1 MKQIGRIYSKYQKY
15 IENFIFPLILVFYP
29 LLKINQG
36 IDVSD
41 TTYSLGNFQYFGSM
55 EGTWMVAT
63 FLANAAGSLLMHLPC
78 GDTLI
83 GMYFYTALFQS
94 ATALVAYIV
103 LRRKIPARLV
113 FLGEFMALGLC
124 WCPSTILYNY
134 LTYLLMTAGALLLYC
149 GVLESGCTGRKG
161 TPLGQVEGDCTRQMQ
176 PGNRR
181 KQICLYV
188 AAGICLGANVAVR
201 MPNVVQMAFIVVV
214 WYGAVLNSRK
224 HRQTDCAMALS
235 EKGMTAMSDGAPESD
250 GAGRVEIETKC
261 VGTEIERA
269 AAASERAGTVEE
281 SIEVI
286 SENTNIPRQQ
296 VWKHALNDTL
306 WCVLGYIIGFGI
318 PFIAICIKYGV
329 NAYPSMVRTM
339 FAMTE
344 KATDYKPASMVT
356 GMFGDY
362 ITGLYWLVFAGVCI
376 AAGWLLFKV
385 QQRCF
390 PEQSGVRILCGI
402 GYAALLLVLL
412 RFYWGKGMFSF
423 RYYEYSSM
431 YYPTVLLLL
440 AAIAAGVYSLVRK
453 EVCVQQKI
461 LAMIVLVQ
469 IFVTPLGS
477 NNNLY
482 PIMNNLFLVIPFVL
496 WAGYG
501 WLCTDDKKA
510 EAGFAW
516 KAPLVLLCLF
526 VLVQSIGFH
535 FGFVFQD
542 GVQGESRTMRV
553 TSPDKASNVYTGQD
567 NGEMLQELAEYAEA
581 EGLAGREVILYGEL
595 PGLGYLLDMPSA
607 LSTFWPDLD
616 SYRMVEY
623 RRDMALIEAKIKQD
637 GAGAPV
643 VILASPVAAYLSED
657 ADAMNWFG
665 VDQEALDGDEKLQM
679 LDLFM
684 KRYGYQE
691 QFCNARYAVYVTEK

>member
-94 ATALVAYIV
+94 AIAIIAYTV
-103 LRRKIPARLV
+103 LRRKVPAPLV
-113 FLGEFMALGLC
+113 FLGEFIALGLC

-149 GVLESGCTGRKG
+149 GVLENGCAGGKAKQTSSEPIGGNRA
-161 TPLGQVEGDCTRQMQ
+161 GQVQ
-176 PGNRR
+176 PGNRHR
-181 KQICLYV
+181 QICLYV
-188 AAGICLGANVAVR
+188 AAGLCLGMNVAVR

-214 WYGAVLNSRK
+214 WYGAVR
-224 HRQTDCAMALS
+224 M
-235 EKGMTAMSDGAPESD
+235 PEN
-250 GAGRVEIETKC
+250 AGTEREYVEVLTEYAGIET
-261 VGTEIERA
+261 
-269 AAASERAGTVEE
+269 
-281 SIEVI
+281 
-286 SENTNIPRQQ
+286 ENTNAAWRQK
-296 VWKHALNDTL
+296 WKRVLSDTL
-306 WCVLGYIIGFGI
+306 WCGLGYIVGFGI

-362 ITGLYWLVFAGVCI
+362 ITGLYWLIFAGVCI

-385 QQRCF
+385 QQRRF
-390 PEQSGVRILCGI
+390 PEQSGVRILCRI

-440 AAIAAGVYSLVRK
+440 AAIAAGGYSLVRK

-510 EAGFAW
+510 GAGFAW
-516 KAPLVLLCLF
+516 KAPLVLLCVF

-553 TSPDKASNVYTGQD
+553 ASPDKASNVYTGQD

-684 KRYGYQE
+684 KRYGYRE

>member
-1 MKQIGRIYSKYQKY
+1 MKQIGSIYNRYQKY
-15 IENFIFPLILVFYP
+15 IENFIFPLILVVYP

-63 FLANAAGSLLMHLPC
+63 FLANAVGSLLMHLPF
-78 GDTLI
+78 GNTLI

-94 ATALVAYIV
+94 ATALVAYIA

-134 LTYLLMTAGALLLYC
+134 LTYLLMTAGVLLLYC

-161 TPLGQVEGDCTRQMQ
+161 TPLGQVEGDRTRQMQ

-188 AAGICLGANVAVR
+188 AAGVCLGANVAVR
-201 MPNVVQMAFIVVV
+201 MPNMVQMAFIVVV

-224 HRQTDCAMALS
+224 QAVSAKEMSEKEAALLNGALS
-235 EKGMTAMSDGAPESD
+235 AL
-250 GAGRVEIETKC
+250 
-261 VGTEIERA
+261 
-269 AAASERAGTVEE
+269 
-281 SIEVI
+281 
-286 SENTNIPRQQ
+286 RQP
-296 VWKHALNDTL
+296 WKRALNDTL

-329 NAYPSMVRTM
+329 KAYPSMVQTL

-344 KATDYKPASMVT
+344 KATDYKPTSMVT

-362 ITGLYWLVFAGVCI
+362 FIGLYWLLFAGVCI
-376 AAGWLLFKV
+376 VAEWLLLKV
-385 QQRCF
+385 QQKLFSENCIIA
-390 PEQSGVRILCGI
+390 VLCRSV
-402 GYAALLLVLL
+402 YVMVLVVLL
-412 RFYWGKGMFSF
+412 RFYWGQGMFSF
-423 RYYEYSSM
+423 RYYEYGSM
-431 YYPTVLLLL
+431 YYPTVLLLIVV
-440 AAIAAGVYSLVRK
+440 IAAAVCCLLRK
-453 EVCVQQKI
+453 TVCAEQKI

-477 NNNLY
+477 NNDLY
-482 PIMNNLFLVIPFVL
+482 PIINNLFLVIPFLL
-496 WAGYG
+496 WVACG
-501 WLCTDDKKA
+501 WSLTDNKQTAWD
-510 EAGFAW
+510 FAW
-516 KAPLVLLCLF
+516 KTPFVILCLF
-526 VLVQSIGFH
+526 VLIQSIGFH
-535 FGFVFQD
+535 WNFVFQD
-542 GVQGESRTMRV
+542 GVEGESRTMCV
-553 TSPDKASNVYTGQD
+553 TSPGKAAKVYTGQD
-567 NGEMLQELAEYAEA
+567 NGELLQELAEYAET
-581 EGLAGREVILYGEL
+581 EELTGREVISYGEL

-623 RRDMALIEAKIKQD
+623 ERDMAQIEAEM
-637 GAGAPV
+637 GETGGENAPV
-643 VILASPVAAYLSED
+643 IILASPVAAYLSED
-657 ADAMNWFG
+657 ADAVNWFG
-665 VDQEALDGDEKLQM
+665 ADREALDADEKLQI
-679 LDLFM
+679 LHTFM
-684 KRYGYQE
+684 KRYEYRE
-691 QFCNARYAVYVTEK
+691 QFCNARYAVYVTEN

>member
-1 MKQIGRIYSKYQKY
+1 MKQISKLYVKYQTCMEK
-15 IENFIFPLILVFYP
+15 FIFPLLLLCYP

-63 FLANAAGSLLMHLPC
+63 FLANAVGSLLMHLPC

-94 ATALVAYIV
+94 VTAIIAYTV
-103 LRRKIPARLV
+103 LHRKIPALLV
-113 FLGEFMALGLC
+113 FLGEFIALGLC
-124 WCPSTILYNY
+124 WCPSAILYNY

-149 GVLESGCTGRKG
+149 GVLENGCADRSVKQISSEQIGGRRTGQG
-161 TPLGQVEGDCTRQMQ
+161 H

-181 KQICLYV
+181 RQICLYT
-188 AAGICLGANVAVR
+188 AAGICLGMNVAVR

-214 WYGAVLNSRK
+214 WYGTFLHSRR
-224 HRQTDCAMALS
+224 HGQ
-235 EKGMTAMSDGAPESD
+235 
-250 GAGRVEIETKC
+250 
-261 VGTEIERA
+261 
-269 AAASERAGTVEE
+269 TVEE
-281 SIEVI
+281 RMQPEIIITGVAGDGEG
-286 SENTNIPRQQ
+286 IPESKRQ
-296 VWKHALNDTL
+296 VWKRAVNDTL
-306 WCVLGYIIGFGI
+306 WCVLGYSIGFGI
-318 PFIAICIKYGV
+318 PFIAICIKYGM
-329 NAYPSMVRTM
+329 NAYPSMVQNM

-362 ITGLYWLVFAGVCI
+362 ITGLYWLIFAGVCI
-376 AAGWLLFKV
+376 AAGWLVFKV
-385 QQRCF
+385 QQKCF
-390 PEQSGVRILCGI
+390 PEQNGVRILCRI

-440 AAIAAGVYSLVRK
+440 AAIAAGVYSLLQK
-453 EVCVQQKI
+453 EICVQQKI
-461 LAMIVLVQ
+461 LAVIVLVQ

-482 PIMNNLFLVIPFVL
+482 PIMNNLFLVIPFIL
-496 WAGYG
+496 WVGYG
-501 WLCTDDKKA
+501 WFRTDAKMA
-510 EAGFAW
+510 GAGFAW
-516 KAPLVLLCLF
+516 KAPFVLLCLF
-526 VLVQSIGFH
+526 VLIQSIGFH

-542 GVQGESRTMRV
+542 GVQGESRTMCV
-553 TSPDKASNVYTGQD
+553 ASPDKAANVYTAQD
-567 NGEMLQELAEYAEA
+567 NGEMLQELAEYAETQ
-581 EGLAGREVILYGEL
+581 GLTGREVILYGEL

-623 RRDMALIEAKIKQD
+623 ERDMALIEEKIKQGD
-637 GAGAPV
+637 DEVPV

-657 ADAMNWFG
+657 ADAINWFG
-665 VDQEALDGDEKLQM
+665 VDQEALDEDEKLQA

-684 KRYGYQE
+684 KRHGYQE
-691 QFCNARYAVYVTEK
+691 QFCNARYAVYVTEKR